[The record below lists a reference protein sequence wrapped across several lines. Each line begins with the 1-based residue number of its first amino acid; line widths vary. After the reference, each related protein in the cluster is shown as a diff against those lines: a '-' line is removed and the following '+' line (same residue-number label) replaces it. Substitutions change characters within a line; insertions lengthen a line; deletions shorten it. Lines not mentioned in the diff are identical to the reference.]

1 MYDLTSTKRNENQ
14 DKASIFYILI
24 FTKKQ
29 LM

>member
-14 DKASIFYILI
+14 DKVSI